1 MICNDFLTTKRALF
15 AQNGDGER
23 GCHEALGV
31 LVKGT
36 LIKTS
41 MKNVATYALLATSLA
56 FVGCTTYVGVDNPDN
71 SSSLYSN
78 ATGKLTTRYKA
89 EPEAVFNAVK
99 RAIDSNSE
107 TMKRMGETDHR
118 GDSSKPF
125 DTTVFARAIGDI
137 EIKVNI
143 AKVEDKEKNESY
155 TEVTILYGFFGNCEQ
170 SQQLVSKI
178 SANLRR

>member
-1 MICNDFLTTKRALF
+1 
-15 AQNGDGER
+15 
-23 GCHEALGV
+23 
-31 LVKGT
+31 
-36 LIKTS
+36 

-99 RAIDSNSE
+99 RAIDSSSE

>member
-1 MICNDFLTTKRALF
+1 MGAVAK
-15 AQNGDGER
+15 
-23 GCHEALGV
+23 GV
-31 LVKGT
+31 AIKPLVCLVRGT

-107 TMKRMGETDHR
+107 SMKRMGETDHR
-118 GDSSKPF
+118 GDATGKPF

-143 AKVEDKEKNESY
+143 TKVENKEKNESY